1 MKIRMTLMSDTIFGN
16 GMSVPGGE
24 DISVLHDAQGFPYY
38 RGSTFKGVFREMLVR
53 YLEWNDVE
61 DVKASEIIRRLL
73 GKNGDTEMDSDKLV
87 FSDFCI
93 PENVRSRIL
102 NEIGD
107 DSDAVLDS
115 FTHTRTFTAID
126 ENGTVKNK
134 SMRVARCVNKG
145 IVLDAVIRCGDA
157 QPEMVKEVL
166 SMIKWIGTMRNR
178 GFGKVRIEEK
188 EA

>member
-53 YLEWNDVE
+53 YLEWNGAE
-61 DVKASEIIRRLL
+61 DAKASEIVRKLL
-73 GKNGDTEMDSDKLV
+73 GRNGDTEMDSDKLV

-93 PENVRSRIL
+93 PGNVRSRVL

-107 DSDAVLDS
+107 DPDAVLDS
-115 FTHTRTFTAID
+115 FTHVRTFTAID
-126 ENGTVKNK
+126 ESGTVKK
-134 SMRVARCVNKG
+134 GSMRVARCVNKG
-145 IVLDAVIRCGDA
+145 IVFDGTIRCGDP
-157 QPEMVKEVL
+157 QSEMVKEVL
-166 SMIKWIGTMRNR
+166 TLIKWIGTMRNR
-178 GFGKVRIEEK
+178 GFGKIRIEVK